1 MWILVFLIVYH
12 DSSCSPQ
19 STHVWLGIL
28 MEEGKQNCVDAP
40 SLHARIV
47 TWKMR
52 DQAPRKAS
60 HRQCA
65 VNAVNFLGS

>member
-1 MWILVFLIVYH
+1 MNLSKL
-12 DSSCSPQ
+12 P
-19 STHVWLGIL
+19 
-28 MEEGKQNCVDAP
+28 P
-40 SLHARIV
+40 ARIV

-65 VNAVNFLGS
+65 VNALNFLGS